1 MFRNLDYCHSASRED
16 FRLSNAGFM
25 KEKSYDLTQEE
36 ILRERA
42 LVLARAGDSV
52 QCALEK
58 LRALEKVIDDKEH
71 VLNKVIESGTNE
83 NTTNRDDAPY
93 VSPKKLVSEINK
105 NIFAYNKMREYAKL
119 RYYYLIV
126 TREAMGFRRHKM
138 VEDIYRIPSKKQ
150 AVQRR

>member
-1 MFRNLDYCHSASRED
+1 MR
-16 FRLSNAGFM
+16 
-25 KEKSYDLTQEE
+25 EKSYDLTQEE

-52 QCALEK
+52 QRALEK
-58 LRALEKVIDDKEH
+58 LRAIEKVIRDKEQL
-71 VLNKVIESGTNE
+71 LNEVIESGTNG
-83 NTTNRDDAPY
+83 NTTNHDDVPH
-93 VSPKKLVSEINK
+93 VSSEKLVSEINK

-138 VEDIYRIPSKKQ
+138 VEEIYRIPSKKQ
-150 AVQRR
+150 SIQRR

>member
-1 MFRNLDYCHSASRED
+1 MQHRIMR
-16 FRLSNAGFM
+16 
-25 KEKSYDLTQEE
+25 EKSYDLTQDE

-52 QCALEK
+52 QRALEK
-58 LRALEKVIDDKEH
+58 LRAIEKVIADKEH
-71 VLNKVIESGTNE
+71 VLNEVIESGTNGT
-83 NTTNRDDAPY
+83 TTNHDDAPQ
-93 VSPKKLVSEINK
+93 VSPEKLVSEINK

-119 RYYYLIV
+119 RYYYFIV

-150 AVQRR
+150 SIQRR

>member
-1 MFRNLDYCHSASRED
+1 MR
-16 FRLSNAGFM
+16 
-25 KEKSYDLTQEE
+25 EKSYDLTQDE

-52 QCALEK
+52 QRALEK
-58 LRALEKVIDDKEH
+58 LRAFEKVIADKEH
-71 VLNKVIESGTNE
+71 VLNEVIENGTNG
-83 NTTNRDDAPY
+83 NTANHGNAPR
-93 VSPKKLVSEINK
+93 VSPEKLVSEINK

-119 RYYYLIV
+119 RYYYFIV

-150 AVQRR
+150 SIQRR

>member
-1 MFRNLDYCHSASRED
+1 MR
-16 FRLSNAGFM
+16 
-25 KEKSYDLTQEE
+25 EKSYDLTQEE

-52 QCALEK
+52 HRALEK
-58 LRALEKVIDDKEH
+58 LRAIEKVITDKEQL
-71 VLNKVIESGTNE
+71 LNEVIESGMNG
-83 NTTNRDDAPY
+83 NTTNDDAPQI
-93 VSPKKLVSEINK
+93 SPGKLVSEINK

-150 AVQRR
+150 SIQRR

>member
-1 MFRNLDYCHSASRED
+1 MR
-16 FRLSNAGFM
+16 
-25 KEKSYDLTQEE
+25 EKSYDLTQEE

-52 QCALEK
+52 QLALEK
-58 LRALEKVIDDKEH
+58 LRAIEKVIADKEH
-71 VLNKVIESGTNE
+71 VLNQVIESGHHG
-83 NTTNRDDAPY
+83 TTTTHDDAPH
-93 VSPKKLVSEINK
+93 VSPEKLVSEINK

-119 RYYYLIV
+119 RYYYFIV

-150 AVQRR
+150 SIQGR

>member
-1 MFRNLDYCHSASRED
+1 MFRNLDYCHSASGED
-16 FRLSNAGFM
+16 FHLINAGFM

-42 LVLARAGDSV
+42 LVLARAGGSV
-52 QCALEK
+52 QRALEK
-58 LRALEKVIDDKEH
+58 LRALEKIIDDKEN
-71 VLNKVIESGTNE
+71 VLNKVIENGSG

-93 VSPKKLVSEINK
+93 VSPKKLVSEINE